1 VVNIRI
7 AAVNSR
13 VIDGRFYPVY
23 NESMHGKS
31 AQNYLWRKFMKIS
44 AKLLFAAL
52 ALAAIALV
60 ATGCLKRGGSAGKKI
75 AVSFAGTEGDAAG
88 QSRMMKEAAQIL
100 NDTGRYD
107 AKVYTAGSLSN
118 DTDDLVQQARSGT
131 PLVVPSDP
139 GRLASQFNIPDLNIL
154 MAPYVLTDYTLLQ
167 KLPETD
173 LYKGWQSQLEEQGI
187 VLVADMFNGFRNF
200 YTTAP
205 VTKLADLKGLRIRGF
220 GNAVGTALAKYLG
233 YAQIS
238 VSATEIY
245 SGIQTKSLDGCEIQA
260 STADGYRLYEVTT
273 SLALTKHYMLQSA
286 FVCGKQ
292 LLDNMSDEER
302 AFFLQTIQDCA
313 AKYSQII
320 AGEEQ
325 GYYDSFVSNGGGKT
339 QINNVDIAEF
349 QAAVAP
355 LYTNNDLGMTA
366 GLKDTLFTQLGL

>member
-1 VVNIRI
+1 
-7 AAVNSR
+7 
-13 VIDGRFYPVY
+13 
-23 NESMHGKS
+23 
-31 AQNYLWRKFMKIS
+31 MKIS
-44 AKLLFAAL
+44 KKLLFAVI

-60 ATGCLKRGGSAGKKI
+60 ATGCKKKTGTAAGKII

-107 AKVYTAGSLSN
+107 AKVFTAGSLSG

-131 PLVVPSDP
+131 PLVIPSDP
-139 GRLASQFNIPDLNIL
+139 GRLATQFNIPDLNIL

-167 KLPETD
+167 KLPQTD
-173 LYKGWQSQLEEQGI
+173 LYKGWQKQLDDQGI

-200 YTTAP
+200 YTTGQ

-220 GNAVGTALAKYLG
+220 GNAIGTALAKYLG
-233 YAQIS
+233 FAQTS
-238 VSATEIY
+238 MSATDIY
-245 SGIQTKSLDGCEIQA
+245 SAIQSKSLDGCEIQA
-260 STADGYRLYEVTT
+260 STGDSCRLYEVTS

-292 LLDNMSDEER
+292 LLDGMSDEER
-302 AFFLQTIQDCA
+302 AFFLKTINDCA

-320 AGEEQ
+320 ADEEQ
-325 GYYDSFVSNGGGKT
+325 GYYDSFVSNGAGKT
-339 QINNVDIAEF
+339 KINAVDIAEF

-366 GLKDTLFTQLGL
+366 GLKDALFAQLGL